1 MIHPTP
7 TEQNASSFGLSLFLS
22 FLSAPFP
29 LVSHF
34 LLLLFTFFIYI
45 NTTQHNTTQP
55 KPQPFKNTLFPMALL
70 LSQHSNM
77 FLFLFFFLIFSSIN
91 PSLQTNSLSI
101 FFPLTSLSLPTNT
114 ASKMLYT
121 SQLFSSSKRNNNNTQ
136 IKAPSYNY
144 KFSFKYS
151 MALIVNLPIGTPP
164 QVQPM
169 VLDTGSQLSWIQCHK
184 KAPPTA
190 SFDPSLSSTFSN
202 LPCTHPLCKPRIP
215 DFTLPTSCDQNRLC
229 HYSYFYADGT
239 YAEGNLARE
248 KFTFSRSVSTPP
260 LILGCA
266 TESTDPRGILGMNLG
281 RLSFAHQS
289 RITKFSYCVP
299 TRQTRP
305 GFSPSGSFYIGYNPN
320 SKLFKYIKMSIFP
333 ERQRMPNLD
342 PLAYTIPLQGISI
355 GGKKLSISPA
365 VFRADAG
372 GSGQT
377 MIDSGSEFTYL
388 VGEAYDK
395 VRADV
400 VRAVGSRMKKDY
412 VYGGVADMCFDSK
425 NAVEIARLIGEM
437 VFEFERGVEV
447 VIPKERVLADVG
459 GGVHCVGIGSSDK
472 LGAASN
478 IIGNFHQQNLWVEFD
493 LVNRR
498 VGFGRA
504 DCSRLGK

>member
-1 MIHPTP
+1 M
-7 TEQNASSFGLSLFLS
+7 FLF
-22 FLSAPFP
+22 F
-29 LVSHF
+29 
-34 LLLLFTFFIYI
+34 
-45 NTTQHNTTQP
+45 
-55 KPQPFKNTLFPMALL
+55 
-70 LSQHSNM
+70 
-77 FLFLFFFLIFSSIN
+77 FLFLFFFIN
-91 PSLQTNSLSI
+91 PSQQTTSLSLS
-101 FFPLTSLSLPTNT
+101 FPLTSLSLTTNT
-114 ASKMLYT
+114 TSKMLYT
-121 SQLFSSSKRNNNNTQ
+121 SQLFSSSSSRKPNNSTLNKTTV
-136 IKAPSYNY
+136 PSYNY

-164 QVQPM
+164 QTQQM
-169 VLDTGSQLSWIQCHK
+169 VLDTGSQLSWIQCQK
-184 KAPPTA
+184 KQPPTA
-190 SFDPSLSSTFSN
+190 SFNPSLSSTFSN

-239 YAEGNLARE
+239 YAEGNLVRE

-299 TRQTRP
+299 TRQSQTQTRP
-305 GFSPSGSFYIGYNPN
+305 GLSPTGSFYLGNNPN
-320 SKLFKYIKMSIFP
+320 SKWFKYIGMVNFSP
-333 ERQRMPNLD
+333 RQRMPNLD
-342 PLAYTIPLQGISI
+342 PLAYTIPMQGIRI
-355 GGKKLSISPA
+355 AGKKLNISPA

-377 MIDSGSEFTYL
+377 MIDSGSEFSYF

-395 VRADV
+395 VREV
-400 VRAVGSRMKKDY
+400 VVKAVGPRIKNGY

-425 NAVEIARLIGEM
+425 NAIEIGRLIGEM
-437 VFEFERGVEV
+437 VFEFEKGVEI

-498 VGFGRA
+498 VGFGKD